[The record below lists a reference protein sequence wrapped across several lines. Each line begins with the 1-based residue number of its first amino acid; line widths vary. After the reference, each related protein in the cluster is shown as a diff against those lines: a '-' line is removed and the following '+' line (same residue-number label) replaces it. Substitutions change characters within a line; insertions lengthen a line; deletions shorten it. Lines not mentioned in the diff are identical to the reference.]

1 MYRVPA
7 CSKKYRCTASSPSRF
22 IDTLERVT
30 NALVAKT
37 MEKDAVTVYCPNE
50 LCQAANPVTNRF
62 CQQCSTP
69 IPQRYLW
76 GVGEGKNVGNAGEIL
91 GDRYYVV
98 KQSILLDCKPGLLPQ
113 IPDLDNL
120 QSLRPYLRLFPYRL
134 HVPQVYGVLWLEE
147 NGQRQEIILLEKP
160 PLQLRDGDTEVRLHP
175 SIDTAWGQA
184 SSMRQLHWLW
194 QIAQLWQPLAS
205 EGVVSSLL
213 DPLLLRTEGGI
224 LRILQLRADGEKP
237 PRLAA
242 LGEFWRVHLLH
253 KCQQAIANFV
263 DGICQ
268 SLDNGEIHSGEQ
280 LVAVLDR
287 GLQEIGRHQS
297 VNVEIITQ
305 TDTGPQRQRNEDAC
319 YPPSGTRLRK
329 PPQSKALAIVC
340 DGIGGHEGGNV
351 ASNLAIETIQTQV
364 QQLTDFRYD
373 HIDPNLLLADLEATT
388 GIANDKISQRNDSEQ
403 RSGRQRMGTTLVM
416 ALGIA
421 HEMYITHVGDSRAYL
436 ITQHGCYQVTI
447 DDDVAS
453 REVRLGYALY
463 HDAVSQPA
471 SGSLVQALGMGSSN
485 SLHPTAQ
492 RFIVDEDCVFLLC
505 SDGLSDFDRVEQNW
519 ETEILPIINEN
530 KDIGTVISRLVEIAN
545 TQNGHDNVTVAIVRN
560 QVNYAEP
567 AEPISPQLISL
578 AAATSNEYKQSNVTV
593 NLNPT
598 PNQRTQVLPDT
609 VQIKSRKIPFYLLI
623 VPLFLLLAGAVYW
636 VVSSSLGSQTPL
648 NSQNNESPAN
658 NPSTTGKT
666 IPTPLNSPSPEILP
680 GYQVETR
687 TELQANFLPISST
700 NPPSSPYP
708 VTLPQGTVLK
718 VLDRKLEQDSPESSQ
733 QVYTLSM
740 EICQIPP
747 LPSVSKPPEITLPK
761 LNVGSKVSIPSDK
774 LVNKVSY
781 SNSAD
786 LSNSPCSKLSSTT
799 EGELIPKQ
807 PVTSDRQQGL

>member
-1 MYRVPA
+1 
-7 CSKKYRCTASSPSRF
+7 
-22 IDTLERVT
+22 
-30 NALVAKT
+30 

-50 LCQAANPVTNRF
+50 LCQAANPVANKF

-76 GVGEGKNVGNAGEIL
+76 GVGEGKSVGNPGEIL

-113 IPDLDNL
+113 IPDLDHL
-120 QSLRPYLRLFPYRL
+120 QTLRPYLRLFPYRL

-147 NGQRQEIILLEKP
+147 NGQRREIILLEKP
-160 PLQLRDGDTEVRLHP
+160 PLQLRDGHTEVLLHP
-175 SIDTAWGQA
+175 SIDTVWGQA

-213 DPLLLRTEGGI
+213 DPLLLRMEGGI
-224 LRILQLRADGEKP
+224 LRILELRADGEKP
-237 PRLAA
+237 PNLAA

-263 DGICQ
+263 EGICQ
-268 SLDNGEIHSGEQ
+268 SLATSQIHSGEQ
-280 LVAVLDR
+280 LVAVLDQ

-297 VNVEIITQ
+297 INVEIITQ

-319 YPPSGTRLRK
+319 YPPSGTRFHK

-364 QQLTDFRYD
+364 QELTDFRYD

-436 ITQHGCYQVTI
+436 ITQNGCYQVTI

-530 KDIGTVISRLVEIAN
+530 KDIGAVISKLVEIAN

-567 AEPISPQLISL
+567 SEPISPQLISL
-578 AAATSNEYKQSNVTV
+578 AAAASNEYKQSNVTV

-598 PNQRTQVLPDT
+598 PSQRTQVLPDT

-623 VPLFLLLAGAVYW
+623 LPVFLLLTGAVYW
-636 VVSSSLGSQTPL
+636 VISSNLPGSQTPL
-648 NSQNNESPAN
+648 NSTSTKSPRENPLPSEKTTPGEAN
-658 NPSTTGKT
+658 SLPQ
-666 IPTPLNSPSPEILP
+666 EILP
-680 GYQVETR
+680 GFEVKTKTDLKFNLIPANPTISTPSNSTFIPKGTR
-687 TELQANFLPISST
+687 LR
-700 NPPSSPYP
+700 
-708 VTLPQGTVLK
+708 VLK
-718 VLDRKLEQDSPESSQ
+718 REAETASESSKQ
-733 QVYTLSM
+733 TYTLTM
-740 EICQIPP
+740 KICDIPQ
-747 LPSVSKPPEITLPK
+747 
-761 LNVGSKVSIPSDK
+761 
-774 LVNKVSY
+774 
-781 SNSAD
+781 SAD
-786 LSNSPCSKLSSTT
+786 LTPAPTSISTPSSGETTFSQISAGGEVLISSDQLTLDKVSSFRPVDPNQSPCSKFSLPT
-799 EGELIPKQ
+799 EEELVPKN
-807 PVTSDRQQGL
+807 PVNSDRQQGL